1 MSVKKLSQRLRQMAR
16 EEAAATTPARR
27 YFRVTGVDPVTV
39 ADTATGDEWDEDEE
53 GFDLS
58 GYAAFYHANVGLEE
72 GDLLLCHPV
81 DAEDGEPIW
90 VATSVTTDNDHP
102 IIPPPA
108 P

>member
-1 MSVKKLSQRLRQMAR
+1 MSVRKLTQRLRQMAR
-16 EEAAATTPARR
+16 EEAAAASPSRR

-39 ADTATGDEWDEDEE
+39 EDTASGEEFDEDEDA
-53 GFDLS
+53 FDLS

-90 VATSVTTDNDHP
+90 VATSVTTDNNHP
-102 IIPPPA
+102 IIPA